1 MFKIF
6 EKGRTLYGGTEHFM
20 GGFDNLLET
29 MEQLLKKIVLPS
41 RRGGG
46 GGTMMAFDEVCI

>member
-20 GGFDNLLET
+20 GGLNNLLET
-29 MEQLLKKIVLPS
+29 MEQLLKKIVLSS
-41 RRGGG
+41 RRG

>member
-1 MFKIF
+1 
-6 EKGRTLYGGTEHFM
+6 M

-41 RRGGG
+41 RRGGVGGG